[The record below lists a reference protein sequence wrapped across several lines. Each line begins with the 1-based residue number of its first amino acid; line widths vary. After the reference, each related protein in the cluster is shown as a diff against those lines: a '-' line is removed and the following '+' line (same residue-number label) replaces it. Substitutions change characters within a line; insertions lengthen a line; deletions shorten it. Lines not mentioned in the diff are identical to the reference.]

1 MFHSWNQAF
10 ITTGFLRC
18 PNRYPTWWW
27 EQCEG
32 WLIWP
37 HYEFPIIRCQALW
50 SKHHLLHFLAL
61 FSVVRGSTIAALPW
75 MLVLWSYCH
84 PVFVETASRWII
96 ISAVTFVVVLV
107 WFIDTIL
114 YNVRQSISLS
124 LGFWPLFLLG
134 DDVLPWFVCRH
145 NLGNCCSGHT

>member
-10 ITTGFLRC
+10 TTTGFLGRC
-18 PNRYPTWWW
+18 PNKYPTWWW

-32 WLIWP
+32 WLIW

-50 SKHHLLHFLAL
+50 STHHLLHFLAL

-75 MLVLWSYCH
+75 MLVLWSSCH

-96 ISAVTFVVVLV
+96 ISAVTFAAVLV

-114 YNVRQSISLS
+114 FNVWQSISLS
-124 LGFWPLFLLG
+124 LGFWPLFLLA
-134 DDVLPWFVCRH
+134 DHALPWFVCRH
-145 NLGNCCSGHT
+145 NLGNCCSGYT